1 MTGVDSRPL
10 GSQAAGDRAAVALRS
25 GRPLVCGILNVTPD
39 SFSDGG
45 RFVDRELAV
54 AHGVNLADEGADVID
69 IGGESTR
76 PGAERVTVDEELNR
90 VIPVVQGLASV
101 TDVPLSIDT
110 SRPEVM
116 REAVRAGASMIN
128 DVRALRSPGA
138 LPAAAELGV
147 PVCLMH
153 MQGEPGTMQDRPSYR
168 DVVFEVRAFLADRMR
183 AVLLAGVDPDL
194 IVVDPGFGFGKT
206 LKHNLTLLVE
216 LRHLATLRTPIMV
229 GLSRK
234 GMIGAITGRPVG
246 QRLAGSVAAAVI
258 AVQQGATVLRVHDVS
273 ATRDALAL
281 LAATG
286 IDTRTTVS
294 A

>member
-1 MTGVDSRPL
+1 MNLGAEPRNTIGV
-10 GSQAAGDRAAVALRS
+10 GDRVL
-25 GRPLVCGILNVTPD
+25 GPDPVLMGVLNVTPD

-45 RFVDRELAV
+45 HFIDAELAV
-54 AHGVNLADEGADVID
+54 AHGVNLADEVADVID

-183 AVLLAGVDPDL
+183 AALLAGVDPDL

-206 LKHNLTLLVE
+206 LEHNLTLLDK

-234 GMIGAITGRPVG
+234 GMIGVITGRPVG

-273 ATRDALAL
+273 ATRDALAV

>member
-45 RFVDRELAV
+45 RFVDHELAV

-183 AVLLAGVDPDL
+183 AELLAGVDPDL

-206 LKHNLTLLVE
+206 LEHNLTLLVE